1 MLDLSDLPS
10 DAWRPPILPAVATT
24 GAGVVEVWDAVV
36 RHREHVTDNGVLAER
51 RAFRTREELRE
62 IVAQRLREKAR
73 EVCTGERWDELSGSV
88 VAHTVDPWT
97 AADEM
102 LAPVDA

>member
-1 MLDLSDLPS
+1 MST
-10 DAWRPPILPAVATT
+10 VATT
-24 GAGVVEVWDAVV
+24 RDGIVDLWDAIG
-36 RHREHVTDNGVLAER
+36 RHRDHATQSGLLDER

-73 EVCTGERWDELSGSV
+73 EVCTGDRWDELSGSV